1 MIKIRQI
8 REEDAENFLAM
19 LKMLDNETTFMMYEP
34 GERTTTI
41 EQQQER
47 IREIL
52 SKDYQ
57 ATFVAEDDGW
67 IVGYL
72 AARGGELSRIRH
84 RTYIVVGIIKEF
96 RGRGVGKKLFDEM
109 EKWARAKKMHRLELT
124 VMVSNER
131 GIRLYQ
137 KMGFEF
143 EGVRKDSMLVE
154 GEYIDEYNM
163 FKLLD

>member
-34 GERTTTI
+34 GERSTTVE
-41 EQQQER
+41 EQRER
-47 IREIL
+47 IRETL
-52 SKDYQ
+52 TKDYQ
-57 ATFVAEDDGW
+57 AIFVAEDDDW

-72 AARGGELSRIRH
+72 AARGGELRRIRH
-84 RTYIVVGIIKEF
+84 RAYIVVGIIKEF
-96 RGRGVGKKLFDEM
+96 QGRGVGKKLFEEM
-109 EKWARAKKMHRLELT
+109 EKWARTKNMHRLELT
-124 VMVSNER
+124 VMVGNER

-143 EGVRKDSMLVE
+143 EGVRKDSMLVD
-154 GEYIDEYNM
+154 GEYADEYNM
-163 FKLLD
+163 FKMLD